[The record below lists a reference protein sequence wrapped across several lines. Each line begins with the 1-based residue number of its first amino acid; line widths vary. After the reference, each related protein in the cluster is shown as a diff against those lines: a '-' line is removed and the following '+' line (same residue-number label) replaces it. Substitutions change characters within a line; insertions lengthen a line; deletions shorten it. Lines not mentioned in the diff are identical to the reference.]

1 MLHPSCLTT
10 KTRRHCGSS
19 SVGSR
24 PWPSDPT
31 PPRREIAPVDAPLV
45 PLGERIGAS
54 SHFTVCGLVQWLEHA
69 STEEEVCDALEWF
82 VEAGILRAKA

>member
-1 MLHPSCLTT
+1 LDRDRGRAV
-10 KTRRHCGSS
+10 RRPHAGRS
-19 SVGSR
+19 
-24 PWPSDPT
+24 
-31 PPRREIAPVDAPLV
+31 APVDAPLV